1 MKKTKSY
8 KLISVFL
15 AFTLAVTFVAF
26 PALDYRTGLGTSAA
40 YADDDTQSQIDQ
52 KQNEVEDI
60 KEQREEVQN
69 SLAEVAEE
77 VKTLQAKVDD
87 LNAKISQKTQEI
99 KNTENKIAKKKE
111 DIKKKQEEIQ
121 KKKEEIQEREEGLDQ
136 RLVVMY
142 KNGSI
147 GFVDVLMGS
156 NSISEFVSN
165 VEMIQKIY
173 ENDVEI
179 LKILEEEHKK
189 LEEQEKQLEVEKQQL
204 VDIQAQLKVQIEE
217 LDGQKAELKAEKS
230 KLDQKK
236 KTLEAKDAELKRDA
250 DALISQ
256 IKKLQDS
263 QRVYEGGTFLWP
275 VPSSTYITSSFG
287 SRLHPI
293 YRTWRMHTGTD
304 IGASYGA
311 NIVAAASGKVIMSSW
326 YGGYGNC
333 VMIDHGSGIVTLYG
347 HCSSRLV
354 SAGQEVTRGQVIAR
368 VGSTGNSTGNH
379 CHFEVRINGQY
390 VNPMGYFS

>member
-1 MKKTKSY
+1 MKRKNAD
-8 KLISVFL
+8 KLISVL
-15 AFTLAVTFVAF
+15 LIFTLVMAFAVF
-26 PALDYRTGLGTSAA
+26 PVLDYRTGLGTSTA
-40 YADDDTQSQIDQ
+40 YADESTQSQIDQ
-52 KQNEVEDI
+52 KQDEVEEIND
-60 KEQREEVQN
+60 QREEVKN
-69 SLAEVAEE
+69 DLAAVAEDI
-77 VKTLQAKVDD
+77 KALQGKVDA
-87 LNAKISQKTQEI
+87 LNNKIAQTTQEI

>member
-1 MKKTKSY
+1 MKKNKSY

-26 PALDYRTGLGTSAA
+26 PALDYNLGQGGSSAFA
-40 YADDDTQSQIDQ
+40 DTQDEIDQ

-60 KEQREEVQN
+60 KEQREEVKN

-354 SAGQEVTRGQVIAR
+354 SAGQEVSRGQVIAR

>member
-1 MKKTKSY
+1 MKRNYADKF
-8 KLISVFL
+8 ISVFL
-15 AFTLAVTFVAF
+15 IFTLFMAFVAF
-26 PALDYRTGLGTSAA
+26 PALHYKAGTGMSTA
-40 YADDDTQSQIDQ
+40 YADESTQSQIDQ
-52 KQNEVEDI
+52 KQDEVDQI

-69 SLAEVAEE
+69 DLAAVAEE
-77 VKTLQAKVDD
+77 VKELQGKVDD
-87 LNAKISQKTQEI
+87 LNNKIAKTTQEI

-121 KKKEEIQEREEGLDQ
+121 KKKDEIQEREEGLDQ

-179 LKILEEEHKK
+179 LKILEQEHKK
-189 LEEQEKQLEVEKQQL
+189 LEEEEKKLEEERKQLI
-204 VDIQAQLKVQIEE
+204 DIQAQLKVQVEE
-217 LDGQKAELKAEKS
+217 LDKQKEELKTEKS
-230 KLDQKK
+230 KLDKKK

-256 IKKLQDS
+256 IKALQDAN
-263 QRVYEGGTFLWP
+263 RVYEGGTFTWP
-275 VPSSTYITSSFG
+275 VPSSHYISSSFG

-304 IGASYGA
+304 IAASYGS

-333 VMIDHGSGIVTLYG
+333 IMIDHGSGMVTLYG

-354 SAGQEVTRGQVIAR
+354 SAGQEVSRGQVIAR

>member
-26 PALDYRTGLGTSAA
+26 PALDYNMGQGGSSAFA
-40 YADDDTQSQIDQ
+40 DTQDEIDQ

-77 VKTLQAKVDD
+77 VKTLQAKVDN

-99 KNTENKIAKKKE
+99 KNTEDKIAKKKE

-354 SAGQEVTRGQVIAR
+354 SAGQEVSRGQVIAR